1 MSCKTQLCVTC
12 HGDLVESMDS
22 AKTTH
27 ALILDLKKAFDKV
40 PHLLRKHR
48 NIPDLGIT
56 LMDWIQDFLT
66 SRTQKAV
73 VNGQVS
79 STCNVTSGVPQGSV
93 LEPTLFLLYINDLP
107 DTVTCNTSLYA
118 DYKLMIGLT
127 HRCL

>member
-1 MSCKTQLCVTC
+1 
-12 HGDLVESMDS
+12 MDS

-56 LMDWIQDFLT
+56 LMDLIQDFLT

-93 LEPTLFLLYINDLP
+93 LEPTLFLLYINELP
-107 DTVTCNTSLYA
+107 DTVTGNTSLYA